1 MAFQI
6 FTDVTADLTT
16 DLIERYGVEVLGME
30 ISVDGVNRHT
40 VGPDAIDAKTLIAEI
55 NAGKKA
61 QTSAVATGE
70 IQEALERYVKL
81 GREIFYL
88 AFSSGLSGTFQSAN
102 IARDLVLEK
111 HPKAKIIVVDSLA
124 AASGEGYLLEEL
136 VKLRDAGKSIEEA
149 QVILADI
156 IPRLKS
162 WFMVDDL
169 NFLAL
174 GGRISKTAAVFG
186 SMVNIKPVL
195 DVDPTGHLRAVG
207 KVRGSKK
214 AIGTLIQNTIEDF
227 DPAFPKIIISY
238 SGDDNLAEEAKST
251 FEESLKN
258 VEVITRQLGPV
269 ICAHTGS
276 GTISIFS
283 IGKTVRV

>member
-6 FTDVTADLTT
+6 ITDATADLTS
-16 DLIERYGVEVLGME
+16 DLMERYGVEVVGMD
-30 ISVDGVNRHT
+30 ISVDGVNYHT
-40 VGPDAIDAKTLIAEI
+40 VGPQAIDARTLISEI

-61 QTSAVATGE
+61 QTSAAATGE
-70 IQEALERYVKL
+70 IQEKMESYVSL
-81 GREIFYL
+81 GKGIFYL
-88 AFSSGLSGTFQSAN
+88 AFSSGLSGTFQSAS

-111 HPKAKIIVVDSLA
+111 YPQANIIVVDSLA

-136 VKLRDAGKSIEEA
+136 VKLRDAGKSLEEA
-149 QVILADI
+149 EISLLGL

-195 DVDPTGHLRAVG
+195 DVDPTGHLRAVT

-214 AIGTLIQNTIEDF
+214 ALISLVQNTLEDL
-227 DPAFPKIIISY
+227 DLAFPKIIVSY
-238 SGDDNLAEEAKST
+238 SGDHSLADETVALIK
-251 FEESLKN
+251 ESREDLT
-258 VEVITRQLGPV
+258 VIIRALGPV
-269 ICAHTGS
+269 ISAHTGS
-276 GTISIFS
+276 GTIALFS
-283 IGKTVRV
+283 IGKSPRE